1 MGLMGDWLRGKRMKD
16 PVRGTAQI
24 VACSRW
30 STPAVASNLV
40 MNLVVSAE
48 GMPATPVEHECMC
61 RQDRWPHASQVLP
74 VTVDRADP
82 SRLRVE
88 WDELRTHAD
97 QIDEQSQRLAAAMN
111 GGGTR
116 ESTGNNDLV
125 DQLQAAFPG
134 AQITVSAHQPKLSDL
149 TGGDSVERLERLA
162 ALHRSGA
169 LTDEEF
175 AAAKARLLG

>member
-1 MGLMGDWLRGKRMKD
+1 MGLMGDWLRGRRMKQ
-16 PVRGTAQI
+16 PVRGTAQV

-30 STPAVASNLV
+30 TQGISANVAMS
-40 MNLVVSAE
+40 LVVSAD
-48 GMPATPVEHECMC
+48 GVPATPVEHECIC
-61 RQDRWPHASQVLP
+61 HQSRWPHAGQVLP

-82 SRLRVE
+82 TRLKVE
-88 WDELRTHAD
+88 WDEVSSHEDRIA
-97 QIDEQSQRLAAAMN
+97 EQAEAIAARMN
-111 GGGTR
+111 GAGT
-116 ESTGNNDLV
+116 GNDLV
-125 DQLQAAFPG
+125 DQLRAAFPG
-134 AQITVSAHQPKLSDL
+134 AEITVSAHQPKLSDL

>member
-1 MGLMGDWLRGKRMKD
+1 MGLIGDWLRGKRMKD
-16 PVRGTAQI
+16 PVRGSAQV

-30 STPAVASNLV
+30 TQGMSANVV

-48 GMPATPVEHECMC
+48 GIAATPVEHECMC
-61 RQDRWPHASQVLP
+61 RQDRWPHAGQVLP

-82 SRLRVE
+82 SRLKVE
-88 WDELRTHAD
+88 WDEVRSHEDRIA
-97 QIDEQSQRLAAAMN
+97 EQAEMLAAQMN
-111 GGGTR
+111 GSGAGT
-116 ESTGNNDLV
+116 GDDLV
-125 DQLQAAFPG
+125 DQLRAAFPG
-134 AQITVSAHQPKLSDL
+134 AEITVTSHQPNLADL

>member
-16 PVRGTAQI
+16 PVRGTAQV
-24 VACSRW
+24 VACSRM
-30 STPAVASNLV
+30 TQAAVASNCV
-40 MNLVVSAE
+40 MNLVVSGE
-48 GMPATPVEHECMC
+48 GVPATPVEYQAIV
-61 RQDRWPHASQVLP
+61 RQDRWPHAGQVLP

-82 SRLRVE
+82 SRLKVE
-88 WDELRTHAD
+88 WDEVRSHEDRIA
-97 QIDEQSQRLAAAMN
+97 EQAEALAAQMN
-111 GGGTR
+111 NGD
-116 ESTGNNDLV
+116 SASSDLV
-125 DQLQAAFPG
+125 DQLRAAFPG
-134 AQITVSAHQPKLSDL
+134 AEITVSSHTPNLADL

>member
-16 PVRGTAQI
+16 PVRGSAQV
-24 VACSRW
+24 VACSRM
-30 STPAVASNLV
+30 TQAAVASNCV
-40 MNLVVSAE
+40 MNLVVSAD
-48 GMPATPVEHECMC
+48 GLPATPVEHEAIV
-61 RQDRWPHASQVLP
+61 RQDRWPHGGQVLP

-82 SRLRVE
+82 SRLKIE
-88 WDELRTHAD
+88 WDEVATHDDRIA
-97 QIDEQSQRLAAAMN
+97 EQAEALATRMN
-111 GGGTR
+111 GGG
-116 ESTGNNDLV
+116 SSGNALV

-134 AQITVSAHQPKLSDL
+134 AQITVSSHEVDMADF
-149 TGGDSVERLERLA
+149 TGGDSIERLERLA

>member
-1 MGLMGDWLRGKRMKD
+1 
-16 PVRGTAQI
+16 
-24 VACSRW
+24 
-30 STPAVASNLV
+30 
-40 MNLVVSAE
+40 MNLVVSAD

-61 RQDRWPHASQVLP
+61 RQDRWPHGGQVLP

-82 SRLRVE
+82 TRLRIE
-88 WDELRTHAD
+88 WDEVRSHEDRIA
-97 QIDEQSQRLAAAMN
+97 EQAHRLAAQMNN
-111 GGGTR
+111 GGA
-116 ESTGNNDLV
+116 STGNELV
-125 DQLQAAFPG
+125 DQLRAAFPG
-134 AQITVSAHQPKLSDL
+134 AEITVSSHQPNLADL

>member
-16 PVRGTAQI
+16 PVRGTAQV
-24 VACSRW
+24 VACSRM
-30 STPAVASNLV
+30 TQAAVAQNCAMS
-40 MNLVVSAE
+40 LVVSAD
-48 GMPATPVEHECMC
+48 GLPATAVEHDAIV
-61 RQDRWPHASQVLP
+61 RQDRWPHGGQVLP

-82 SRLRVE
+82 TRLRIE
-88 WDELRTHAD
+88 WDEVRTHEDRIA
-97 QIDEQSQRLAAAMN
+97 EQAESLAASMN
-111 GGGTR
+111 RGAGASAG
-116 ESTGNNDLV
+116 NDLV
-125 DQLQAAFPG
+125 EQLRAAFPG
-134 AQITVSAHQPKLSDL
+134 AEISVSSHQPNLSDL